1 MSLRPTLRLLVPA
14 LLVVAA
20 IGGEDAQPLPNLA
33 PTVGDYLEHDYYD
46 QSRFQPRLMVERALR
61 ALESAEVGI
70 ETQWV
75 ADEVLLTVAADQQR
89 VPAPEPK
96 SLAEAMQL
104 IERLRGAIDRATTL
118 PAKRRRDLAYVLVN
132 GALGVL
138 DPHTVLMPPEP
149 AKEFREDIAGE
160 FYGIGA
166 FLQQD
171 EGVIAIERVMPGL
184 PADKAGVEDGDVILG
199 IDGEKTAGLSL
210 EQAVRRIKGPK
221 GTTVTLTV
229 ERKSAGGAI
238 DIPITRDL
246 VQVITMRPYR
256 SGDVGYVRMDEFNG
270 YTARDLFRTIQEL
283 QKNGPLK
290 AFVLDLR
297 FNGGG
302 LLDQSRLVS
311 DFFLPKGE
319 EIVRT
324 VTSDGQPQIYK
335 SSSRQ
340 VLDAPMVVITS
351 GGSASAAEIL
361 SGCLQRNDRAVVV
374 GTTTFGKGSVQTVKD
389 LGDGSRLKLTIQEY
403 QLPGGVSIQDLGVTP
418 DIRFVQHATRKDG
431 AIDLVPFTGS
441 REQDDEFALKNKAGY
456 QHQSAFELGW
466 LAKYLAPEDQKRS
479 GIASKEFVPDQEA
492 SLVIGLVAQA
502 VLTQD
507 FPAGAADAAK
517 NRQLRQFL
525 LERLKGPIK
534 AHADLEAAKL
544 NEAFA
549 KRTPAITWGS
559 GPDGEVKPG
568 TLALTYTGPAT
579 IAAGETVALT
589 FRLANAGAAPI
600 GRLYGIVRADKF
612 SPFWEDEVVFGE
624 VPAGGATTGTL
635 TFKAPPRLHAGEE
648 RFELVVRRDHHDEE
662 LAIVPVSVRIKPQ
675 PRPVLDYSWKIE
687 EQDGNGQLNPD
698 ENATLVL
705 TLRNDGDGP
714 SSRIDLRVFKDN
726 DPYVQLGDKGS
737 KIEPLPKGGTHAV
750 RIPLTVLKEVKR
762 GDKTVPFS
770 ADAIKLQVR
779 AEERFDEQDGRFRA
793 TLFHAL
799 SIPVNAPLNPRPV
812 VQPRLSLV
820 SAENQAGGKAVVTI
834 KVQDQNLRF
843 LTVFHDE
850 DKIAL
855 VPAARMPADGV
866 YSTTLTL
873 KPGAN
878 NLRVLAIDEDEVDE
892 VLPVRLWGEG
902 SPVVAKPVV
911 VPNPRQEKPAEK
923 APIIP

>member
-1 MSLRPTLRLLVPA
+1 MSLRSTLRFLVPI
-14 LLVVAA
+14 LVVALGGVRA
-20 IGGEDAQPLPNLA
+20 VAGEDAQPLPNLA

-61 ALESAEVGI
+61 ALEAAEVSVD
-70 ETQWV
+70 TQWV
-75 ADEVLLTVAADQQR
+75 ADEVLLTVGADQSR
-89 VPAPEPK
+89 IPATEPK

-104 IERLRGAIDRATTL
+104 IERLRGAIDRSTTL
-118 PAKRRRDLAYVLVN
+118 PAKRRRDLAYVMVN

-166 FLQQD
+166 FLHQE
-171 EGVIAIERVMPGL
+171 EGIVAIERVMPGL

-221 GTTVTLTV
+221 GTTVILTV

-256 SGDVGYVRMDEFNG
+256 SGDVGYVRMDEFNA
-270 YTARDLFRTIQEL
+270 YTFRDISRTIQEL
-283 QKNGPLK
+283 QKSGPMK

-311 DFFLPKGE
+311 DLFLPKGE

-324 VTSDGQPQIYK
+324 VTSDNQPQIFK

-340 VLDAPMVVITS
+340 VLDVPMAVITS

-361 SGCLQRNDRAVVV
+361 SGCLQRNDRAVVI
-374 GTTTFGKGSVQTVKD
+374 GTTTFGKGSVQTIKD

-403 QLPGGVSIQDLGVTP
+403 QLPGGVSIQDLGVIP
-418 DIRFVQHATRKDG
+418 DVRLVQHATRKDG

-441 REQDDEFALKNKAGY
+441 REQDDEFALKNKALY
-456 QHQSAFELGW
+456 QHQSAYELGW
-466 LAKYLAPEDQKRS
+466 LAKYLTPDEHKRS

-492 SLVIGLVAQA
+492 SLVISLVAQA
-502 VLTQD
+502 VLSQD
-507 FPAGAADAAK
+507 YAAGAAQAAK
-517 NRQLRQFL
+517 NRQLRQFML
-525 LERLKGPIK
+525 DRLKPPFK
-534 AHADLEAAKL
+534 AHADAEAVKL
-544 NEAFA
+544 SDALI
-549 KRTPAITWGS
+549 KRTPPITWGGNDS
-559 GPDGEVKPG
+559 EAKPG
-568 TLALTYTGPAT
+568 SLALTYTGPAT
-579 IAAGETVALT
+579 ITAGETVALT
-589 FRLANAGAAPI
+589 FSLANASKEPV
-600 GRLYGIVRADKF
+600 GRLYGIVKADKF
-612 SPFWEDEVVFGE
+612 SPFWEDEVIFGE
-624 VPAGGATTGTL
+624 VVANGATTGTL
-635 TFKAPPRLHAGEE
+635 TFKAPPRLYTGEE
-648 RFELVVRRDHHDEE
+648 RFTLEVRSDHHDEM
-662 LAIVPVSVRIKPQ
+662 LASVPVSLQIKAQ

-687 EQDGNGQLNPD
+687 EPGGNGQLNPD

-737 KIEPLPKGGTHAV
+737 KIEPLPKGGTFAV

-770 ADAIKLQVR
+770 AEAIKLQVR

-793 TLFHAL
+793 TLFHSL
-799 SIPVNAPLNPRPV
+799 SIPINAPLNPHPV
-812 VQPRLSLV
+812 IQPRLSLV
-820 SAENQAGGKAVVTI
+820 SADKQAGGKAVITI

-855 VPAARMPADGV
+855 VPAARMSADGV
-866 YSTTLTL
+866 FTTTVTL

-902 SPVVAKPVV
+902 VAVLAKPTV
-911 VPNPRQEKPAEK
+911 VPKAAPVEK